1 MLDINL
7 IQLILHFAA
16 NANVTVNLAGRTDLR
31 TIVKSENPF
40 VVTWPEGLGPAASVT
55 FQVDAETK
63 RNHFKVIRDDER
75 NGLRLVRASGFTLIV
90 Q

>member
-1 MLDINL
+1 M
-7 IQLILHFAA
+7 
-16 NANVTVNLAGRTDLR
+16 TVNLAGRTDLR
-31 TIVKSENPF
+31 TIAKNKELVMS
-40 VVTWPEGLGPAASVT
+40 WPEGLGPAVSVT

-63 RNHFKVIRDDER
+63 QNRFKIVRDDER